1 MTGAGGWLG
10 NDAPLRHGYTMARL
24 YELTLI
30 AVRCERW
37 YRHRDFHERADIA
50 WSAIAE
56 HLYAAGEPP
65 SRSDLIRAG
74 MLAIGAHYDKDWAQY
89 GIYPKDRY
97 AETGVNFERYWA
109 IAARPTPGPE
119 ERVVERAAL
128 RQIWHELTH
137 GQREALTALAV
148 HDDYGRAADALG
160 KRHSTFNSQISVARQ
175 AFLALWHEGERPS
188 RPWGHDRRRDSTV
201 RQHNVTT
208 VLKRRLRKRPQAP
221 SATGPGTGQPDV
233 ISPVSPEL

>member
-1 MTGAGGWLG
+1 MPVNVSRSLG
-10 NDAPLRHGYTMARL
+10 NDVPLRHGYTMTRI
-24 YELTLI
+24 YELALI

-37 YRHRDFHERADIA
+37 YRHRDFHERSDIA

-56 HLYAAGEPP
+56 HLYAADQVP

-74 MLAIGAHYDKDWAQY
+74 MLAIGAHYDKNWAQY

-109 IAARPTPGPE
+109 IAGRPTPSPE

-128 RQIWHELTH
+128 QQIWHELTC

-148 HDDYGRAADALG
+148 YDDYGRAAEALG
-160 KRHSTFNSQISVARQ
+160 KRRATFNAQVSVARQ

-188 RPWGHDRRRDSTV
+188 RPWGHDRRRDGSI

-208 VLKRRLRKRPQAP
+208 VIKRRRKRQQAR
-221 SATGPGTGQPDV
+221 SG
-233 ISPVSPEL
+233 